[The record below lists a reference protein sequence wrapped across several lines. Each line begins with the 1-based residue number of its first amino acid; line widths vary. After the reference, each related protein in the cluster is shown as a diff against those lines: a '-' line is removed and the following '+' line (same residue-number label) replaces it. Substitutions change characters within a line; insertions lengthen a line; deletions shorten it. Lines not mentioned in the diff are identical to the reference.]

1 MTPDPAQR
9 RTSLQ
14 SGECLIA
21 DPAPADIAALKADPD
36 IAVDQQEALDIGY
49 LAFNTLEKPFDDPR
63 VRRALNMAIDKQ
75 AIVDAVLPASGRVAT
90 GPLPPTV
97 WSHDGTLKGDA
108 YDPDAARKLLDD
120 AGV

>member
-21 DPAPADIAALKADPD
+21 DPAPADIAALKADPNL
-36 IAVDQQEALDIGY
+36 AVDQQEALDIGY

-63 VRRALNMAIDKQ
+63 VRQGAQHGDRQAGDRRCGAAGERACGHWPVAAD
-75 AIVDAVLPASGRVAT
+75 RVVA
-90 GPLPPTV
+90 
-97 WSHDGTLKGDA
+97 
-108 YDPDAARKLLDD
+108 
-120 AGV
+120 